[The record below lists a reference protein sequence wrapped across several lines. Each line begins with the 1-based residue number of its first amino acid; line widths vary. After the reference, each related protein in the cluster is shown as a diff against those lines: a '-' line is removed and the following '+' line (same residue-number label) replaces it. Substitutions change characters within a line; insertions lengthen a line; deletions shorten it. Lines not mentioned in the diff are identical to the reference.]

1 MAAESS
7 SEPAAAVTSDD
18 DQQPLAAN
26 GDVPAPGPPA
36 QDPDFVTLGMFI
48 IGMCT
53 SLATCVWVRG
63 CVCLC
68 VLLAMASDH
77 FCLGTGGRLCW
88 TAVVD
93 VSITPTSHDR
103 DLWLPNGHG
112 HAVGPLRSWSSRWA
126 GVLGKLQ
133 PMHCDAL
140 SHSKFPNLSCYLPQS
155 PQAR

>member
-53 SLATCVWVRG
+53 SLAT
-63 CVCLC
+63 L
-68 VLLAMASDH
+68 
-77 FCLGTGGRLCW
+77 CLGAWVC
-88 TAVVD
+88 VF
-93 VSITPTSHDR
+93 VSQS
-103 DLWLPNGHG
+103 LSLSLPLPVCTRRTYS
-112 HAVGPLRSWSSRWA
+112 ACV
-126 GVLGKLQ
+126 
-133 PMHCDAL
+133 
-140 SHSKFPNLSCYLPQS
+140 SCFGLIE
-155 PQAR
+155 